1 MRKDEEKFS
10 EFSPQELTQP
20 VLELGRMCLQF
31 ARTDRLIHSDR
42 DGTPESDTDHT
53 FMLALISG
61 AIAADY
67 LPELDYRKVIEFA
80 LIHDLPEVIA
90 GDVATINI
98 SDEDYQAKQAKEE
111 EAIEVL
117 GQAFDADFP
126 WITKTIRNY
135 ENLDTPEARF
145 VKIMDKVMPAILHFD
160 NGGFSLAF
168 HGVETVEGI
177 DSSTQKTTSRID
189 AYSHD
194 QPLAAGLR
202 REFIDKIKREL
213 FDDDGKLKIAHA

>member
-1 MRKDEEKFS
+1 MREDAEKSS
-10 EFSPQELTQP
+10 EHSPQHLAQP
-20 VLELGRMCLQF
+20 VLELGRLCMKF

-67 LPELDYRKVIEFA
+67 LPELDHTKVIEFA

-111 EAIEVL
+111 EAIEIL
-117 GQAFDADFP
+117 GQAFDTDFP
-126 WITKTIRNY
+126 WITKTIRDY
-135 ENLDTPEARF
+135 ESLDTPEARF
-145 VKIMDKVMPAILHFD
+145 VKIMDKVMPSILHFD

-168 HGVETVEGI
+168 HGVETVEKV
-177 DSSTQKTTSRID
+177 DSSTQKTTARIE
-189 AYSHD
+189 AYNYD
-194 QPLAAGLR
+194 QPLATNLWQ
-202 REFIDKIKREL
+202 EFIDKIKREL
-213 FDDDGKLKIAHA
+213 FDDGGKLKIS